1 MKGNAK
7 MLTVECQGDCLISKA
22 PPFDYVLRVEAPG
35 YKRHEESVSVHTTD
49 KIYRVV
55 QLERDVTTAA
65 YSEDRKDKV
74 AELRSK
80 RSIMAE
86 EGAEEN
92 GREYYGQFRGYDYFA
107 DRKPSFKL
115 VERSSEG
122 TDRTLFE
129 SEAGI
134 EPNVV
139 LGDGGVLW
147 VDARGASSLF
157 DLENGYRDY
166 PSFPS
171 GLTKVD
177 KGLKPGSFIATD
189 KNGAYVY
196 DRESKS
202 LEKIALYDDFVPMA
216 DGKIVALV
224 KK

>member
-1 MKGNAK
+1 
-7 MLTVECQGDCLISKA
+7 MLTVECSGDCVISKV
-22 PPFDYVLRVEAPG
+22 PPFDYVLRVEAVG
-35 YKRHEESVSVHTTD
+35 YKKSEESVSVRTTD

-55 QLERDVTTAA
+55 QLERDVTTAPYA
-65 YSEDRKDKV
+65 EDRKDKV

-92 GREYYGQFRGYDYFA
+92 GREYYGQFRGYDYYA
-107 DRKPSFKL
+107 DRKPNFKL

-122 TDRTLFE
+122 ADKTLFE
-129 SEAGI
+129 SDAGI

-147 VDARGASSLF
+147 VEAQGASSLF
-157 DLENGYRDY
+157 DLESGFRDY

-177 KGLKPGSFIATD
+177 K
-189 KNGAYVY
+189 
-196 DRESKS
+196 
-202 LEKIALYDDFVPMA
+202 
-216 DGKIVALV
+216 
-224 KK
+224 